1 MARHYVLL
9 DKTLF
14 CVTAYAVV
22 LLLELEIYSVYLSL
36 ARSRSLF
43 EFYDLLD
50 KRRSSRGE
58 LVKSYRHL
66 REHGN
71 SFFIVFLEIALAVVL
86 FQTQKIVPAKPTWYL
101 EVAWLAALAVWIA
114 PAVFVWLISTI
125 FERRFRDS

>member
-1 MARHYVLL
+1 MARHYGLL

-14 CVTAYAVV
+14 CVTAYALV
-22 LLLELEIYSVYLSL
+22 LLLELEIVSVYRSL
-36 ARSRSLF
+36 AGSRLLF

-71 SFFIVFLEIALAVVL
+71 SFFIVFL
-86 FQTQKIVPAKPTWYL
+86 
-101 EVAWLAALAVWIA
+101 
-114 PAVFVWLISTI
+114 
-125 FERRFRDS
+125 